1 MKRLGASLAAL
12 LLVLGFAPARAAVL
26 CKARTGA
33 LLVRDACKRSEASVD
48 LVQFGPAGA
57 PGTRG
62 AAGFGAVLN
71 DTNNAFVGSLLD
83 DPLLVPT
90 VATRVL
96 RTVEDDV
103 VSFTVDAATGFLD
116 TSFPFVV
123 YYEHP
128 GCTGRLFLAP
138 LISTN
143 QPMFPQALIHD
154 GIAFYPV
161 DALELHPTVSLLTF
175 TTMGLCSG
183 TFTAPDQCCVP
194 APGTPLAAEG
204 KALALGSFGL
214 VPPFHTDA
222 P

>member
-1 MKRLGASLAAL
+1 MH
-12 LLVLGFAPARAAVL
+12 
-26 CKARTGA
+26 
-33 LLVRDACKRSEASVD
+33 
-48 LVQFGPAGA
+48 
-57 PGTRG
+57 
-62 AAGFGAVLN
+62 
-71 DTNNAFVGSLLD
+71 
-83 DPLLVPT
+83 
-90 VATRVL
+90 
-96 RTVEDDV
+96 
-103 VSFTVDAATGFLD
+103 
-116 TSFPFVV
+116 
-123 YYEHP
+123 EHP

-161 DALELHPTVSLLTF
+161 DALELHPTVSVLTF
-175 TTMGLCSG
+175 TTMGSCSG

-194 APGTPLAAEG
+194 APGTPLVAEG